1 MAYLGVV
8 GCLLMSGLF
17 GGLGF
22 LCTGGRGWAGLVGGF
37 GWFYWLLWLLLGFWC
52 ILVLF
57 WLCCRFPGWV
67 SPLRVVRCVCCGRRL
82 RVVVLDGGFSSA

>member
-37 GWFYWLLWLLLGFWC
+37 GWFYCCFGFCLGFGVFWYC
-52 ILVLF
+52 FGCVVGFLVGLALCELF
-57 WLCCRFPGWV
+57 AVFA
-67 SPLRVVRCVCCGRRL
+67 VVDVCVWSC
-82 RVVVLDGGFSSA
+82 